1 MINVD
6 VKMKSGDMV
15 IDVKGHA
22 GYAPHGQDIVCA
34 AVSAIL
40 QTAVLGLESVART
53 YPDNVRVNIQGCDQ
67 PTHMVEEDDLP

>member
-1 MINVD
+1 MIQINVD
-6 VKMKSGDMV
+6 MNSGDMT

-40 QTAVLGLESVART
+40 QTAVLGLESIADS
-53 YPDNVRVNIQGCDQ
+53 YPGHVVVNIKGCDQ
-67 PTHMVEEDDLP
+67 PTHMIEEDDLP

>member
-1 MINVD
+1 MIKVN
-6 VKMKSGDMV
+6 VKMNSGDIV

-40 QTAVLGLESVART
+40 QTAVLGIESIAET
-53 YPDNVRVNIQGCDQ
+53 YPGHVEVNI
-67 PTHMVEEDDLP
+67 E